1 MLTGKSKA
9 EKSTYSVADKTDYPD
24 DCLVDFDMRLIDLFA
39 EMDKKQQTIKEQ
51 IRNEYFRIKELLGK
65 QPSRMDLFTY
75 MEDDIYQKAIARSGE
90 NPFKKYLGYLDELNE
105 LTEEQKRF
113 CQGIGKEFIKL
124 LENTNMTKVYKMPV
138 LMAFYNHGD
147 VRMEVTETELLASWK
162 EFFSTGTNWK
172 DLDTGITY
180 EQYCKISDKDHIKK
194 IIKMPVNF
202 LLKSGEEFFVKRE
215 ESVLALKDEMKEII
229 KHPVLAEQMKD
240 VIEYR
245 AMDYYRRR
253 YQMQTD

>member
-1 MLTGKSKA
+1 MK
-9 EKSTYSVADKTDYPD
+9 
-24 DCLVDFDMRLIDLFA
+24 LIDLFA

-51 IRNEYFRIKELLGK
+51 IRNEYFRVKELLGK

-75 MEDDIYQKAIARSGE
+75 MDDDVYQMAITHSNE
-90 NPFKKYLGYLDELNE
+90 NLFKKYLEYLNELNE
-105 LTEEQKRF
+105 LTDEQKSF
-113 CQGIGKEFIKL
+113 CQGIGKEFVKL
-124 LENTNMTKVYKMPV
+124 MENTNMTKVYKMPV

-147 VRMEVTETELLASWK
+147 VRMEVTETEFLASWK

-194 IIKMPVNF
+194 IINMPVNF
-202 LLKSGEEFFVKRE
+202 LVKSGKGFFVKKE
-215 ESVLALKDEMKEII
+215 DSALALRDEMKEII
-229 KHPVLAEQMKD
+229 RNPVLAQQMKD

-245 AMDYYRRR
+245 VMDYYQRR
-253 YQMQTD
+253 YKEQMTGLLQ

>member
-1 MLTGKSKA
+1 
-9 EKSTYSVADKTDYPD
+9 
-24 DCLVDFDMRLIDLFA
+24 
-39 EMDKKQQTIKEQ
+39 
-51 IRNEYFRIKELLGK
+51 
-65 QPSRMDLFTY
+65 
-75 MEDDIYQKAIARSGE
+75 
-90 NPFKKYLGYLDELNE
+90 
-105 LTEEQKRF
+105 
-113 CQGIGKEFIKL
+113 
-124 LENTNMTKVYKMPV
+124 MTKVYKMSI

-147 VRMEVTETELLASWK
+147 VRMEVTETELLANWK

-172 DLDTGITY
+172 DLDIEITY

-202 LLKSGEEFFVKRE
+202 LLKSGKEFFVKRE
-215 ESVLALKDEMKEII
+215 GSVLALRDEMKEII

-253 YQMQTD
+253 YKEQMTALLQ